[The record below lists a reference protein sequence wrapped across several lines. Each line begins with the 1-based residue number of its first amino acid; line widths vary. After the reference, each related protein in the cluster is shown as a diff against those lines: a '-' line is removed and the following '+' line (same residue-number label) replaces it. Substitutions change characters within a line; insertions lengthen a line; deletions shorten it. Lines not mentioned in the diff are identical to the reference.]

1 MKIGIFTDGYLPG
14 VTGVATSVH
23 AIVGELEARGHTV
36 ILVAPKYP
44 KYKDSRPVIRLRS
57 VTLPSKKDLRIA
69 TYLPGTSVL
78 LASQLDLDVI
88 HGHAGGPATM
98 LGWEVA
104 RIKRVPFVLTYHTL
118 FNQYTHYIL
127 KGKLIRPRMAE
138 VVTRMFAN
146 AADHVTAPTPK
157 VKSEL
162 ISYGVKKPISVMP
175 AGIDLKLFTPQKTT
189 YLYKKIGLSPER
201 QLLLFVGRLGK
212 EKSVDY
218 LIRAYAI
225 VAEKHPK
232 ADLVLVGDGPER
244 RSLEKLAISLGIDKR
259 VHFTGFIDPS
269 QIPLAYASATLLVFC
284 STSETQGLAIP
295 ESMACGLPPVVVK
308 DPAYRE
314 IVKHGHNGIVAKRG
328 IKGFAAAVSDTLDNP
343 KLIKELSKN
352 AQETAAGYSLVKT
365 VDNLERLYHQLITK
379 R

>member
-36 ILVAPKYP
+36 VLVAPKYP

-57 VTLPSKKDLRIA
+57 VQLPSKKDLRIA

-78 LASQLDLDVI
+78 LSSQLDLDII
-88 HGHAGGPATM
+88 HGHAGGPVTM

-104 RIKRVPFVLTYHTL
+104 RIKRIPFVVTYHTL

-127 KGKLIRPRMAE
+127 KGKLIRPRMTE
-138 VVTRMFAN
+138 VATRIFAN
-146 AADHVTAPTPK
+146 AADHVTAPTTK

-162 ISYGVKKPISVMP
+162 LSYGVKKPISVMP
-175 AGIDLKLFTPQKTT
+175 AGIDLKLFTPQKTNF
-189 YLYKKIGLSPER
+189 LYKKTGLSSDH

-218 LIRAYAI
+218 LIKAYAI
-225 VAEKHPK
+225 VAKSHPQ

-244 RSLEKLAISLGIDKR
+244 RNLEKLSRSLGLDQR
-259 VHFTGFIDPS
+259 VHFTGFIEPT
-269 QIPLAYASATLLVFC
+269 QIPQAYASSTLLLFC

-295 ESMACGLPPVVVK
+295 EAMACGLPPVVVK

-314 IVKHGHNGIVAKRG
+314 IVKDGHNGVVAKRG
-328 IKGFAAAVSDTLDNP
+328 VKGFAQAVNQTLENP
-343 KLIKELSKN
+343 KLIQKLSLN
-352 AQETAAGYSLVKT
+352 ALSTASDYSLDKS
-365 VDNLERLYHQLITK
+365 VDRLERLYHQLITK
-379 R
+379 